1 LGKSHSSIDEVV
13 QNALHIPGATTH
25 LYGKAESRPGRKMG
39 HITIVGSSDA
49 EVHARLRPLL
59 LQLGVDEKAEINE
72 ILAPVP
78 QHPRDS
84 SHSEIWKAKGGD
96 FSSGS
101 GPKKSSKYP
110 LVGIIMGIDSDL
122 PVMRDAAA
130 ILDGFGVE
138 YELTIVSAHR
148 TPERLVDYA
157 NSAVS
162 VSSIFHGPYVSFL
175 SSLWTSFHSLP

>member
-1 LGKSHSSIDEVV
+1 
-13 QNALHIPGATTH
+13 
-25 LYGKAESRPGRKMG
+25 MG

-49 EVHARLRPLL
+49 EVRTRLRPLL

-84 SHSEIWKAKGGD
+84 SHSEILKAKGGD
-96 FSSGS
+96 FGSGS
-101 GPKKSSKYP
+101 GAKKSSKYP
-110 LVGIIMGIDSDL
+110 LVGIIMGSDSDL
-122 PVMRDAAA
+122 PIMRDAAA
-130 ILDGFGVE
+130 VLDGFGVE

-148 TPERLVDYA
+148 TPERLVHYA

-162 VSSIFHGPYVSFL
+162 VSFVSMTLFEQSMNIPSY
-175 SSLWTSFHSLP
+175 SSLILLTAHPLILTD